1 MSRTLLISLLTGSV
15 LLSACGGNKAED
27 TGKAMAES
35 ACLLFGEVSKEDNED
50 LKAKTYEIMEK
61 YGYSDPKEIDTY
73 LSEIR
78 GTEDLNV
85 VTETA
90 RTHLEAT
97 CGDDLEA
104 SGVSAADLAEAMVSE

>member
-1 MSRTLLISLLTGSV
+1 MSRNLLIGLLTGSLV
-15 LLSACGGNKAED
+15 LSACGTGNQAED
-27 TGKAMAES
+27 TGKAMAEA
-35 ACLLFGEVSKEDNED
+35 ACLLFSGTDVEDIE
-50 LKAKTYEIMEK
+50 AKTDEIMEK

-73 LSEIR
+73 LAEIR